1 MEYRKYAAKTAKF
14 AERTYK
20 NGDPM
25 HGRVS
30 VICHGKIVWSDDD
43 CEIFF
48 HDPTPTESLHTDEFS
63 LIKFQPKPEESRRQ
77 LMGNTD
83 IRPADT
89 ANKKPWY
96 LGACRRRKKRF

>member
-1 MEYRKYAAKTAKF
+1 
-14 AERTYK
+14 
-20 NGDPM
+20 M

-30 VICHGKIVWSDDD
+30 VIKNGKVVWSDDD
-43 CEIFF
+43 CEIIFPKKTKIERQLQ
-48 HDPTPTESLHTDEFS
+48 DELSLSRANFQLKPDEF
-63 LIKFQPKPEESRRQ
+63 RRQ

-89 ANKKPWY
+89 ANNEPWY

>member
-1 MEYRKYAAKTAKF
+1 
-14 AERTYK
+14 
-20 NGDPM
+20 M

-30 VICHGKIVWSDDD
+30 VIQNGEIVWSDD
-43 CEIFF
+43 CEIIFPKKTKIERQLQ
-48 HDPTPTESLHTDEFS
+48 DELSLSRANFQLKPDEF
-63 LIKFQPKPEESRRQ
+63 RRQ

-89 ANKKPWY
+89 ANKEPWY

>member
-1 MEYRKYAAKTAKF
+1 
-14 AERTYK
+14 
-20 NGDPM
+20 M

-30 VICHGKIVWSDDD
+30 VIKNGKVVWSDDD
-43 CEIFF
+43 CEIIF
-48 HDPTPTESLHTDEFS
+48 HKPTPPERMLPDGFILISAYSQLKPDEF
-63 LIKFQPKPEESRRQ
+63 RRQ

-89 ANKKPWY
+89 DNKEPWY